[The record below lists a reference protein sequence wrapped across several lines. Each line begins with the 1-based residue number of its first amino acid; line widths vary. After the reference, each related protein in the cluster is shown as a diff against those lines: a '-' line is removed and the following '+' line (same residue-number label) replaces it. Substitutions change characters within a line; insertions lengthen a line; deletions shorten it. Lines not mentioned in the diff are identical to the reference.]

1 MNLVARVTDDG
12 THQLLA
18 DHVANVASA
27 SKRLVERKP
36 VDFDR
41 VSRTELSEVAR
52 IVGAAHDFGK
62 GTTYFQRYIVPDA
75 EYSGEEKNHS
85 SLSAYFTYYWLQQ
98 SGFKDEIALLGWYVV
113 QRHHGDLTDLF
124 GDGGELHRKADD
136 SHHRSILE
144 AQVDDITTHT
154 ADALADVY
162 RPLGAGEYVDDFLTE
177 MQRGTIADELVHHR
191 FHLRSNYELEDY
203 YLALF
208 LYSILLDTDKTD
220 SAGISFEDWP
230 SVGEDTLLNIE
241 SAIVDDYKSAVLSIS
256 SELDQQREAAYN
268 YVHER
273 IRADTTADDRL
284 LSLTMPTGSGKT
296 LTALNAALQRREA
309 TPTPRPPRIIYSV
322 PFLSIIDQ
330 NYGVYERVLEEN
342 GIPASPNVL
351 LRHDH
356 TAAGYAGD
364 STHSTGEIDKDLF
377 RNPDRS
383 LLLTEGWNAEI
394 VTTTFVQFFE
404 TILTRRNANARRF
417 HKLANAVVLLDEIQ
431 AVPTKYWGPIR
442 TALQQLTDTFNATVV
457 LMTATNP
464 LLFDAGEITELTGS
478 SREVSQDSP
487 SFDQFDRVTYEL
499 DLPSLSIDDLVGHV
513 TERLDEAPDEDV
525 MVVLNTI
532 SSSRE
537 VFAQLD
543 DAVDRRTMYLST
555 NVLPRHRKRRIG
567 RISDTDEPLLL
578 VTTQLVEAG
587 VDIDFD
593 TVYRDFAPIDSL
605 VQTAGRCNREGAE
618 DRGSVRVVKLRDD
631 RDDGPRDYYFQYVYD
646 AVLTTATEEVLADHP
661 QTVSEAQ
668 FNASATAAYFEK
680 VNDRKATDA
689 EELLPAMESLASD
702 EIDPRL
708 VQTDYRTVPVY
719 VMADNEAQKA
729 YDDME
734 NVYHHYD
741 GFARRGKLETRK
753 APFYA
758 NVVNVSVPGDEDE
771 LTHLPTTFIDE
782 IRLVT
787 PDKVGSDPGRHW
799 YDPETGF
806 RIPERTID
814 TRIV

>member
-36 VDFDR
+36 LNFDR
-41 VSRTELSEVAR
+41 VSRMELSEVAR
-52 IVGAAHDFGK
+52 IIGAAHDFGK

-85 SLSAYFTYYWLQQ
+85 SLSAYFAYYWLQQ

-144 AQVDDITTHT
+144 TQVDDITTYT

-162 RPLGAGEYVDDFLTE
+162 RPLGAGKYVDDFLTE
-177 MQRGTIADELVHHR
+177 MQRGTIAEELVHHR

-220 SAGISFEDWP
+220 SAGISFGQWP
-230 SVGEDTLLNIE
+230 SVGEDTLPEIW
-241 SAIVDDYKSAVLSIS
+241 STIVDEYKSAVLSIS
-256 SELDQQREAAYN
+256 SDLDRQREAAYN
-268 YVHER
+268 YVDER
-273 IRADTTADDRL
+273 IRTDTGADDRL

-296 LTALNAALQRREA
+296 LTALNAALQRRKESES
-309 TPTPRPPRIIYSV
+309 PRPSRIIYSV

-330 NYGVYERVLEEN
+330 NHGVYKRVLDEN
-342 GIPASPNVL
+342 GIPVAPNVL

-356 TAAGYAGD
+356 TAAGYADDHTEYG
-364 STHSTGEIDKDLF
+364 GGIDKDLLS
-377 RNPDRS
+377 NPDRS
-383 LLLTEGWNAEI
+383 LLLTEGWNAEM

-404 TILTRRNANARRF
+404 TVLTRRNANARRF
-417 HKLANAVVLLDEIQ
+417 HKLANSIILLDEIQ

-442 TALQQLTDTFNATVV
+442 TALQRLTDTFNATVV

-464 LLFDAGEITELTGS
+464 LLFDEGEITELTNPS
-478 SREVSQDSP
+478 QEVSKEPP

-499 DLPSLSIDDLVGHV
+499 ELPSLSIAELVENV
-513 TERLDEAPDEDV
+513 TDRLNETPDEDV
-525 MVVLNTI
+525 MIVLNTI
-532 SSSRE
+532 HSSRE
-537 VFAQLD
+537 IFSQLD
-543 DAVDRRTMYLST
+543 DAVDRQTMYLST
-555 NVLPRHRKRRIG
+555 NVLPRHRKRRID
-567 RISDTDEPLLL
+567 RINDTDEPLLL

-605 VQTAGRCNREGAE
+605 VQTAGRCNREGCGN
-618 DRGSVRVVKLRDD
+618 RGLVKVVKLRDD
-631 RDDGPRDYYFQYVYD
+631 RSDSPRDYHFQYVYD
-646 AVLTTATEEVLADHP
+646 TVLMTATEEVLADHTE
-661 QTVSEAQ
+661 TVSEAR
-668 FNASATAAYFEK
+668 FNATATAAYFEK
-680 VNDRKATDA
+680 VNHRKATDA
-689 EELLPAMESLASD
+689 EELLPAMESLD
-702 EIDPRL
+702 GGEIDPRL

-719 VMADNEAQKA
+719 VMVDNKAQEA

-734 NVYHHYD
+734 RVYDHYD
-741 GFARRGKLETRK
+741 GFAHRGKLETRK

-758 NVVNVSVPGDEDE
+758 NVVNISVSGDEDE
-771 LTHLPTTFIDE
+771 LAHLPTTFIDE

-787 PDKVGSDPGRHW
+787 PDKIGPDPGRHW
-799 YDPETGF
+799 YNPDTGF
-806 RIPERTID
+806 RIPKRTID